1 MPSSSPSMTM
11 PSMTTSERRGLLTGE
26 HFMLGD
32 HACAEGAILAGC
44 RFFAGYPITPATE
57 IAERMSV
64 RMPQVGGVYIQMEDE
79 LASMNAILGAS
90 WAGIKSMTATSGP
103 GFSLMMENL
112 GLGIMLETPC
122 VLVNVQRGGPST
134 GLPTLVGQQDMM
146 QARWGSHGDYE
157 IIALS
162 PSSPQEFFD
171 LTIRAF
177 NLSERYR
184 TPVLVMA
191 DAEVGHMT
199 EKVVILPPEEVE
211 IATRPQVRKG
221 DVEPDRFRIYRDS
234 ESGEVGH
241 VSPMVAAGEGYRIH
255 VTGLTHDERGYPVMN
270 AKAHEWNVN
279 RLVDKIRAHRGEII
293 QFEERNTEDAEVVV
307 VSYGISARTSLW
319 PIELARREGIRVGYL
334 RLITVW
340 PFPDEAIRLLA
351 KEIRAF
357 VVPEI
362 NLGQISRE
370 VERCAAGQ
378 ALVFGANRAGGDI
391 LEPHHVLNVIRQAA
405 GRPVVADADP
415 RQGMSE
421 AKGLPGSETME
432 E

>member
-1 MPSSSPSMTM
+1 M
-11 PSMTTSERRGLLTGE
+11 SEPRGLLTGE
-26 HFMLGD
+26 HFLLGD
-32 HACAEGAILAGC
+32 YAAAEGAILAGC

-64 RMPQVGGVYIQMEDE
+64 RLPQVGGVYIQMEDE
-79 LASMNAILGAS
+79 LASMNAVLGGS
-90 WAGIKSMTATSGP
+90 WAGVKSMTATSGP

-122 VLVNVQRGGPST
+122 VLINVQRGGPST

-162 PSSPQEFFD
+162 PTSPQELFD
-171 LTIRAF
+171 LTVRAF
-177 NLSERYR
+177 NLSEKYR

-199 EKVVILPPEEVE
+199 EKVVIPAPEEIE
-211 IATRPQVRKG
+211 IIQRRQVQKG
-221 DVEPDRFRIYRDS
+221 DVEPDHFRIYRDMS
-234 ESGEVGH
+234 QGDGNGH
-241 VSPMVAAGEGYRIH
+241 VSPMTAAGEGYRIH
-255 VTGLTHDERGYPVMN
+255 VTGLTHDERGYPAMH
-270 AKAHEWNVN
+270 ARAQEWNIN
-279 RLVDKIRAHRGEII
+279 RLINKIRAHRDDII
-293 QFEERNTEDAEVVV
+293 QVEERYLDDAEVVV

-319 PIELARREGIRVGYL
+319 PIEQARQEGIRVGYL

-340 PFPDEAIRLLA
+340 PFPEERVRALA
-351 KEIRAF
+351 RGIRAF

-362 NLGQISRE
+362 NMGQIVRE
-370 VERCAAGQ
+370 VERCAGGQ
-378 ALVFGANRAGGDI
+378 AEVFGAHRAGGDI
-391 LEPHHVLNVIRQAA
+391 LEPHHVLNMIRQAA
-405 GRPVVADADP
+405 GRPVQVEEDVP
-415 RQGMSE
+415 HVLVE
-421 AKGLPGSETME
+421 ALE

>member
-1 MPSSSPSMTM
+1 M
-11 PSMTTSERRGLLTGE
+11 SEAQGLLTGS

-57 IAERMSV
+57 IAERMSL
-64 RMPQVGGVYIQMEDE
+64 RLPQVGGTYIQMEDE
-79 LASMNAILGAS
+79 LASMNAILGGS
-90 WAGIKSMTATSGP
+90 WAGVKSMTATSGP

-134 GLPTLVGQQDMM
+134 GLPTLVGQSDMM

-157 IIALS
+157 IIALA
-162 PSSPQEFFD
+162 PTSPQELFD

-177 NLSERYR
+177 NLAEKYR
-184 TPVLVMA
+184 IPVLVMT

-199 EKVVILPPEEVE
+199 EKVVIPPPEEVE
-211 IATRPQVRKG
+211 IVNRPEVRRG
-221 DVEPDRFRIYRDS
+221 DVEPDHFRIYRDS
-234 ESGEVGH
+234 SKKGNGY

-255 VTGLTHDERGYPVMN
+255 VTGLTHDERGYPAMN
-270 AKAHEWNVN
+270 ARAHEWNVN
-279 RLVDKIRAHRGEII
+279 RLIEKISKHRDDII
-293 QFEERNTEDAEVVV
+293 QIEEQDTEDAEVVV

-319 PIELARREGIRVGYL
+319 PIEQARQEGIRVGYL

-340 PFPDEAIRLLA
+340 PFPEERIRQLA
-351 KEIRAF
+351 KGIRAF

-362 NLGQISRE
+362 NMGQVGRE

-378 ALVFGANRAGGDI
+378 SQVLGANSPGGDV
-391 LEPHHVLNVIRQAA
+391 LEPEYVLNVIRQAA
-405 GRPVVADADP
+405 GRPVKKIERVVHPVDDGA
-415 RQGMSE
+415 QE
-421 AKGLPGSETME
+421 
-432 E
+432 

>member
-1 MPSSSPSMTM
+1 MTE
-11 PSMTTSERRGLLTGE
+11 TRGLLTGS

-57 IAERMSV
+57 IAERMSL
-64 RMPQVGGVYIQMEDE
+64 RLPQVGGTYIQMEDE
-79 LASMNAILGAS
+79 LASMNAILGSS
-90 WAGIKSMTATSGP
+90 WAGVKSMTATSGP

-162 PSSPQEFFD
+162 PTSPQELFD
-171 LTIRAF
+171 LTLLAF
-177 NLSERYR
+177 NLAEKYR
-184 TPVLVMA
+184 LPVLVMT

-199 EKVVILPPEEVE
+199 EKVVIPPPEEVE
-211 IATRPQVRKG
+211 IVNRPHVHRG
-221 DVEPDRFRIYRDS
+221 DVEPDHFRIYRDS
-234 ESGEVGH
+234 SKKGDGYI
-241 VSPMVAAGEGYRIH
+241 SPMVAAGEGYRIH

-270 AKAHEWNVN
+270 AQAHRWNVT
-279 RLVDKIRAHRGEII
+279 RLVEKIRTHRDDII
-293 QFEERNTEDAEVVV
+293 RIEEQDTHDAEVVV
-307 VSYGISARTSLW
+307 VCYGISARTSLW
-319 PIELARREGIRVGYL
+319 PVEQARREGIRVGYL

-340 PFPDEAIRLLA
+340 PFPEARIRELA
-351 KEIRAF
+351 KGIRAF

-362 NLGQISRE
+362 NMGQIRLE

-378 ALVFGANRAGGDI
+378 AQVLGANSPGGDV
-391 LEPHHVLNVIRQAA
+391 LEPSYVLNVIREAA
-405 GRPVVADADP
+405 GRPVQWEQPVIRATAD
-415 RQGMSE
+415 
-421 AKGLPGSETME
+421 E
-432 E
+432 EQE

>member
-1 MPSSSPSMTM
+1 M
-11 PSMTTSERRGLLTGE
+11 SEQRGLLTGE

-64 RMPQVGGVYIQMEDE
+64 RLPQVRGVYIQMEDE

-90 WAGIKSMTATSGP
+90 WAGAKSMTATSGP

-122 VLVNVQRGGPST
+122 VLVDVQRGGPST

-157 IIALS
+157 IIALC
-162 PSSPQEFFD
+162 PTSPQEFFD

-177 NLSERYR
+177 NLSERFR
-184 TPVLVMA
+184 TPVLIMA

-199 EKVVILPPEEVE
+199 EKVVIPPPEAVE
-211 IATRPQVRKG
+211 IVNRPQVRRG
-221 DVEPDRFRIYRDS
+221 DVEPDHFRVFRDS
-234 ESGEVGH
+234 PSGGDGYI
-241 VSPMVAAGEGYRIH
+241 SPMVAAGQGYRIH
-255 VTGLTHDERGYPVMN
+255 ITGLTHDERGYPAMN
-270 AKAHEWNVN
+270 AKAQEWNVT
-279 RLVDKIRAHRGEII
+279 RLVNKIRTHRDEII
-293 QFEERNTEDAEVVV
+293 QFELSPDAQDAEVVV

-319 PIELARREGIRVGYL
+319 PIEQARREGIRVGYL

-340 PFPDEAIRLLA
+340 PFPDEAIRKLA
-351 KEIRAF
+351 RGIRAF

-362 NLGQISRE
+362 NLGQIARE

-378 ALVFGANRAGGDI
+378 AQVFGANRAGGDI
-391 LEPHHVLNVIRQAA
+391 LESHHVLNTIRQAA
-405 GRPVVADADP
+405 GRPVSPVASP
-415 RQGMSE
+415 
-421 AKGLPGSETME
+421 LPAGAAEGGQE

>member
-1 MPSSSPSMTM
+1 M
-11 PSMTTSERRGLLTGE
+11 SESRGLLTGE

-32 HACAEGAILAGC
+32 HAAAEGAILAGC

-64 RMPQVGGVYIQMEDE
+64 RLPQVGGVYIQMEDE
-79 LASMNAILGAS
+79 LASMNAILGGS
-90 WAGIKSMTATSGP
+90 WAGVKSMTATSGP

-112 GLGIMLETPC
+112 GLGVMLETPC

-162 PSSPQEFFD
+162 PTSPQELFD

-177 NLSERYR
+177 NLAEKYR
-184 TPVLVMA
+184 IPVLVMT

-199 EKVVILPPEEVE
+199 EKVVIPPPEEVE
-211 IATRPQVRKG
+211 IVARREVRKG
-221 DVEPDRFRIYRDS
+221 DVEPDHFRIFRDS
-234 ESGEVGH
+234 SVDGNGYI
-241 VSPMVAAGEGYRIH
+241 SPMAAAGEGYRIH

-270 AKAHEWNVN
+270 ARANEWKVA
-279 RLVDKIRAHRGEII
+279 RLVNKIRTHLDDIVQVEGRYLD
-293 QFEERNTEDAEVVV
+293 DAEIVV

-319 PIELARREGIRVGYL
+319 PIEQARQEGLRVGYL
-334 RLITVW
+334 RLVTVW
-340 PFPDEAIRLLA
+340 PFPEKQIREVA
-351 KEIRAF
+351 RSVRAF

-362 NLGQISRE
+362 NMGQIVRE

-378 ALVFGANRAGGDI
+378 ARVFSVNRPGGDI
-391 LEPHHVLNVIRQAA
+391 LEPHTVLEKIRQAGGVVPIDKPHA
-405 GRPVVADADP
+405 SGRMPEDHSH
-415 RQGMSE
+415 GMDR
-421 AKGLPGSETME
+421 LPDGGE
-432 E
+432 EG